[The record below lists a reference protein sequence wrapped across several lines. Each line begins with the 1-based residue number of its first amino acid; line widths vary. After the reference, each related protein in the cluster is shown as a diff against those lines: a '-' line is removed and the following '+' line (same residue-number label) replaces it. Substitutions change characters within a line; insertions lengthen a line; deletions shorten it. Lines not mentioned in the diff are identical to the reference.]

1 MSALFLCLFIPI
13 PALAAPLYNVDD
25 SGNLIIDSVIDES
38 TGEVTDLPDPIT
50 DDTTYEEVISDAG
63 LNSDDLSTSE
73 SETDSLSTPE
83 DLLEAQ
89 EASDQDFNSMDAPSA
104 VLYADR
110 AASVGNFDPEN
121 CIIYSASY
129 GSNSGYLLIPASY
142 YEQIYID
149 DSGVIWNVGNGNIS
163 CRFVSSLGLSDSDYN
178 ISSVTIYSAVQDN
191 ASTIYNERSLT
202 RIRTYYQSSSRL
214 TYTDYWGAITTADDL
229 SNLQR
234 SPIVSVKLGLYMILA
249 VLLIGGFLCYRKR
262 SVIS

>member
-1 MSALFLCLFIPI
+1 MFVLFLCLFIPI
-13 PALAAPLYNVDD
+13 PAQAAPLYNVDD
-25 SGNLIIDSVIDES
+25 SGNMIIDSVLDES
-38 TGEVTDLPDPIT
+38 TGEVMVLPDPIT
-50 DDTTYEEVISDAG
+50 DDTTYEEVIDDAG
-63 LNSDDLSTSE
+63 INSDDLSTPE
-73 SETDSLSTPE
+73 SETDSLSAPE

-89 EASDQDFNSMDAPSA
+89 EASDQDLNTMAAPSA

-110 AASVGNFDPEN
+110 SASVGNFDPEN

-178 ISSVTIYSAVQDN
+178 ISAVTIYSVVQDN
-191 ASTIYNERSLT
+191 ASTIYKEGSLT

-214 TYTDYWGAITTADDL
+214 TYTDYWGAITTVDDL